1 MTALNPSTRRM
12 CAHPANRAI
21 VSFLK
26 VRGAASRDEIL
37 RHLTALDESLADQH
51 RFAKLVG
58 RGVLVNTTPGGQY
71 ARYVLGNRA
80 ALFDLPLPTPGQPE
94 PDPVPVPVPDLE
106 PGDEPVPAWVG
117 QKTPP
122 RAYDVMRAPV
132 YVPPLMGSYR
142 PGADDFRN
150 CQSLGHRC

>member
-12 CAHPANRAI
+12 CAHSANRAI

-37 RHLTALDESLADQH
+37 RHLAALDKSLADQN
-51 RFAKLVG
+51 RFSKLVG

-80 ALFDLPLPTPGQPE
+80 SLFDLPLATTAQPAPEQAPEADPE
-94 PDPVPVPVPDLE
+94 PEEDPVPR
-106 PGDEPVPAWVG
+106 WVG
-117 QKTPP
+117 QKVPP
-122 RAYDVMRAPV
+122 NTYEVMSAPV
-132 YVPPLMGSYR
+132 YVPPVMGSYR
-142 PGADDFRN
+142 LGADDFRN